1 MTRKRHVGS
10 LPMTSDS
17 LQKSRKSH
25 VGSQRVLTRCSPVI
39 LFLRE
44 SKSFLKNW
52 EGGWEEK
59 SGRSHKK
66 EQGAHGPP
74 RFGEV
79 LASVDAGLD
88 VDCSK

>member
-1 MTRKRHVGS
+1 MEYRVSSTLS
-10 LPMTSDS
+10 LALS
-17 LQKSRKSH
+17 LLQGRLEKSH